1 MYVTQYMSIYVKHV
15 VSMARKIKSK
25 TSLKKAV
32 QIVTD
37 KTKPGYLVYF
47 IHIEGILE

>member
-1 MYVTQYMSIYVKHV
+1 MSIYVKHV
-15 VSMARKIKSK
+15 VSMARKISK

-32 QIVTD
+32 QIVAD
-37 KTKPGYLVYF
+37 KTKPGNLVYF

>member
-1 MYVTQYMSIYVKHV
+1 MYVTQYMSIYVTHV

-32 QIVTD
+32 QIVAD
-37 KTKPGYLVYF
+37 KIK
-47 IHIEGILE
+47 LENLSVLFTLKES